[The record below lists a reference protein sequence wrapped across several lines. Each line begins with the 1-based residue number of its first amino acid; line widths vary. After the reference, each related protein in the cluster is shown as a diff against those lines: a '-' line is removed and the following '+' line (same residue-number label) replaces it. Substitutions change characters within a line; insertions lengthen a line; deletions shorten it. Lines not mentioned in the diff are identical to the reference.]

1 MREEHL
7 NKPHMSF
14 VACTEQTI
22 IFSGSSLP
30 KDAICYDIH
39 TPTPQKLHDMGC

>member
-30 KDAICYDIH
+30 KDAIFLYSH
-39 TPTPQKLHDMGC
+39 TCTTKTA